1 MAEACGRLQS
11 KAAGLEKIP
20 AAQHASKGL
29 RAWSRRGA
37 VQLAAGQGKRSA
49 IPIWWEPSQ
58 GGNGPQLH
66 F

>member
-1 MAEACGRLQS
+1 MAEVRGRLQR

-20 AAQHASKGL
+20 AAQHTGKGP
-29 RAWSRRGA
+29 RVWSSRGA
-37 VQLAAGQGKRSA
+37 AQPIAGQAESSA
-49 IPIWWEPSQ
+49 IPIWWEPGQ